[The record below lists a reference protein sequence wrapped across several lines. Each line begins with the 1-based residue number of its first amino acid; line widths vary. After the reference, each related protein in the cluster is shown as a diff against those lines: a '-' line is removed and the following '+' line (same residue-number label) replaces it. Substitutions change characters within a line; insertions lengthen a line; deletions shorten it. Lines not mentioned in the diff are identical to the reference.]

1 MVDQLSK
8 APAYLPYY
16 PQDRMHRLRSTGL
29 SLELSGAL
37 ERAEAM
43 IWEFGSI
50 DSTERFACYAGI
62 HPRIAPRVLT
72 GLVTAGALQRDEQG
86 HYRSEFMDAEL
97 AKFRSRS
104 AAATAREQRKSGVR
118 KPLEP
123 HSSATRTAKLS
134 ENGSENNGTPSTGTA
149 LLKTQAQAHTPP
161 SPPDEDEDFRK
172 FWAAWPEHR
181 NKHGVGECALL
192 FRQAVAGAYGFAPID
207 PQALVS
213 AAEAHAAKHR
223 GAPQYAGT
231 PKNWL
236 TAARWLDYTRRVE
249 SDPNAVPVW
258 DDAAGLAT
266 WSAQGFDLDGWIVA
280 HAVKG
285 NGWHPALGHSLTSGE
300 RTALHDY
307 IAGRA
312 GLINRLAI
320 ECGTDIPGWLRDAA
334 DMARPAFVPRVVA
347 VGGRPVEAMA

>member
-1 MVDQLSK
+1 MTDQLSK

-50 DSTERFACYAGI
+50 DSAERFACYAGI

-72 GLVTAGALQRDEQG
+72 GLATAGALQRDEQG

-123 HSSATRTAKLS
+123 HSNATRTAKLS
-134 ENGSENNGTPSTGTA
+134 GNGSENNGTPSTETA

-181 NKHGVGECALL
+181 NKHGLGECALL
-192 FRQAVAGAYGFAPID
+192 FREAVAGAYGFAPID

-236 TAARWLDYTRRVE
+236 AAARWLDYANRVVA
-249 SDPNAVPVW
+249 DP
-258 DDAAGLAT
+258 DALSFWADASQLA
-266 WSAQGFDLDGWIVA
+266 AAARDGFDLDGWIVA
-280 HAVKG
+280 KASKG
-285 NGWHPALGHSLTSGE
+285 GGWNTELGHSLTSGE

-307 IAGRA
+307 IAGKPR
-312 GLINRLAI
+312 LITRLAI
-320 ECGTDIPGWLRDAA
+320 ECGTEIPGWLHDAA
-334 DMARPAFVPRVVA
+334 ETARPAFVPRLVA
-347 VGGRPVEAMA
+347 GRTVEAVA